1 MPTTIKQR
9 ERSLHQPAFCDL
21 LPVRDILHDVIVRTT
36 GAFVAGY
43 ELSGI
48 NSYYHND
55 EGRNRTKLAL
65 EALVRSLPERS
76 MRMQTR
82 FEITEG
88 LGDLLENYK
97 LQLRSENP
105 TLLALDRARLE
116 AWIGREKDGFYLRPL
131 LHAYFHWNPVVHHE
145 LPGGGLRNITKRV
158 SRDGFS
164 LSANKC
170 IQRTRR
176 EHEDLLSEFVSILSG
191 VEQTLKA
198 TGMMVRRLSDAE
210 IFLELKRALN
220 PLLRDPVSLRRPE
233 ALLRSHS
240 AREQAVNTNI
250 EHEEETYIRVGG
262 LLHSF
267 VTLKDLPDATF
278 PGILRDLLGLDFPVT
293 VNTEVTIPDQAAM
306 IRHYKSRL
314 KKMQAAQRDL
324 HGNLRIDVDAQV
336 AQRQLMETLEQLI
349 SSSLKTCRTSMVI
362 GVRTSRPVQ
371 SHRDLAEQE
380 RVLADRRHKVLYTVM
395 QMNGSRGLQ
404 EDLAKRRLFIG
415 GLPGMGEENQ
425 RENDCLTLHAADLLP
440 VETSWRGMPQ
450 SPLILLETPHR
461 QLVPFSPWDASLS
474 DANLL
479 IMAASGGGKTFMAM
493 LFLLMMA
500 RVKPLISILERGDSY
515 RPLVELMGGRC
526 IDVDLEGSVTLNPWE
541 LPPGTTEPGKDK
553 IAFLK
558 NLTRHMIGDSRNSD
572 TALLD
577 NLLSEAISRT
587 YKRCAI
593 RHSDPIPTFNDLR
606 EELQHWRDEERI
618 ERTVEE
624 AKLAALK
631 LREWTGERGVYS
643 KLFDQH
649 TTLKTDADWLF
660 FNIERLSDDP
670 RLETA
675 MSMMIAHAMQERA
688 SGRTGQHS
696 ITVLDE
702 CWSLLDSN
710 VLAPEVVQLFRTA
723 RKRGGSVWGISQ
735 TLEDFV
741 GTDTQPRVHGPGI
754 VRNVS
759 TKIIGRQPGDVTPLA
774 THLALNQAALNEI
787 KHLSAPRKGRS
798 ADVLLVIGEKAE
810 MTQTVRLVPTSIDY
824 WVCTTFPRERAYRK
838 YFLER
843 NCNRPLLEAYE
854 ELAKRFPN
862 GLAEAPPLPEEVSG
876 AVTGLAAR
884 GARP

>member
-1 MPTTIKQR
+1 MPTTIEQH
-9 ERSLHQPAFCDL
+9 ERSLHQPAFCEL

-43 ELSGI
+43 ECSGI

-55 EGRNRTKLAL
+55 EGRNRTKMAL

-76 MRMQTR
+76 MRMQVR

-88 LGDLLENYK
+88 LGDLLEDYK
-97 LQLRSENP
+97 RQLRNQNP

-116 AWIGREKDGFYLRPL
+116 GWRRKEEEGFYLRPL
-131 LHAYFHWNPVVHHE
+131 LHVYFHWNPAIHHQ
-145 LPGGGLRNITKRV
+145 LPGAGLGNV
-158 SRDGFS
+158 ASRIGFDGFG
-164 LSANKC
+164 LSATRC

-176 EHEDLLSEFVSILSG
+176 EHEDLLSEFASILSG
-191 VEQTLKA
+191 VEQTLRA
-198 TGMMVRRLSDAE
+198 TEMAVRRLSDAE

-220 PLLRDPVSLRRPE
+220 PLLRDPIPLRRPE
-233 ALLRSHS
+233 SSLRYRS
-240 AREQAVNTNI
+240 AREQIVNTNI

-262 LLHSF
+262 LLYSF

-278 PGILRDLLGLDFPVT
+278 PGILRDLVGLDFPII
-293 VNTEVTIPDQAAM
+293 VNSEVMIPDQAAM
-306 IRHYKSRL
+306 IKHYKGRL
-314 KKMQAAQRDL
+314 KKMQAAQRDS
-324 HGNLRIDVDAQV
+324 HGNVRIDVDAQV

-362 GVRTSRPVQ
+362 GVRTSQPVQ

-404 EDLAKRRLFIG
+404 EDLAKRRLFVG
-415 GLPGMGEENQ
+415 CLPGMGEENQ

-450 SPLILLETPHR
+450 SPLVLLETPHR
-461 QLVPFSPWDASLS
+461 QLVPFSPWDAALA

-479 IMAASGGGKTFMAM
+479 IMAASGGRKTFMAM

-500 RVKPLISILERGDSY
+500 RIKPLISILERGDSY

-526 IDVDLEGSVTLNPWE
+526 IEVDLEGSVTLNPWD
-541 LPPGTTEPGKDK
+541 LPPGTTTPGKDK

-558 NLTRHMIGDSRNSD
+558 NLTRHMIGDSPHSD

-577 NLLSEAISRT
+577 NLLSDAISRT

-593 RHSDPIPTFNDLR
+593 RHSNPIPTFNDLR
-606 EELQHWRDEERI
+606 EELQQWRDEERT

-631 LREWTGERGVYS
+631 LREWTGEKGVYS

-660 FNIERLSDDP
+660 FNVEKLSDDP

-741 GTDTQPRVHGPGI
+741 GTDTQPRLYGPGI
-754 VRNVS
+754 IRNVS

-774 THLALNQAALNEI
+774 NHLALNQGALNEI
-787 KHLSAPRKGRS
+787 KQLSAPRKGRS

-810 MTQTVRLVPTSIDY
+810 TTQTVRLVPTPTEY
-824 WVCTTFPRERAYRK
+824 WVCTTFPRERAYRT
-838 YFLER
+838 YFFDR
-843 NCNRPLLEAYE
+843 DRNRPALEVYE
-854 ELAKRFPN
+854 ELAQRFPN
-862 GLAEAPPLPEEVSG
+862 GLAEVQALPEEV
-876 AVTGLAAR
+876 TGEVAGRLGGGR
-884 GARP
+884 